1 MCNNLH
7 IAATATTV
15 RGVNRRHGLYWL
27 VAALAAALVA
37 GSVAGEVV
45 RRRSAAAFAASV
57 AADARLRQA
66 LLDSEIARFRLLP
79 QALADDRDVIA
90 AARAQP
96 GAVKRLNA
104 KFETFANR
112 IGASAIYL
120 IGPDG
125 FSVAASNWNRRES
138 FSGRDYRF
146 RRYYRD
152 AMRSGGGAQFAL
164 GTVSHHPGLYL
175 ARKVAGSSVL
185 VIKLDF
191 DRIEAQWRTAGGET
205 FVTNADGVI
214 LVTSRDAWRFAMT
227 APIGT
232 AAQQAVA
239 ADIGAPG
246 LKPTPYTIDR
256 EGLVRMSERAGAL
269 QLASSPPSRD
279 GWRVNLALPIRVAV
293 TTPMRSAQIMA
304 ALLALLAVGAVWW
317 LAQRNRRRRE
327 RTALL
332 EAAVTERTAELRR
345 EMEERAALEHRA
357 ALLREEL
364 RLANRLATLGQ
375 VTASVAHETAQPVT
389 AIRNYAASAGHLLDQ
404 GASDEVRENLSAID
418 RLAERIGVIT
428 AQLRGFA
435 RKGIAGEG
443 SGAGGGAGSVL
454 LADGLDGARL
464 LLKERL
470 AAVRYETP
478 DIPPGLAVRG
488 DKVRIEQILVNLLQN
503 ATEALAGHPDPRIR
517 ITLAL
522 EENEDGKAQALRLV
536 IADNGPGIAPE
547 IAARLFTPFATSRA
561 EGLGLGLVIAQD
573 IAQEF
578 GGSLRLLP
586 DEAVGATMP
595 GTIPGAMPGIGGA
608 AFELR
613 LRLA

>member
-1 MCNNLH
+1 M
-7 IAATATTV
+7 
-15 RGVNRRHGLYWL
+15 NRRHGLYWL

-90 AARAQP
+90 AARAEP

-227 APIGT
+227 QPIDT

-246 LKPTPYTIDR
+246 LKPRPYTIDR
-256 EGLVRMSERAGAL
+256 EGLVRMDERRGAL

-279 GWRVNLALPIRVAV
+279 GWQVNLAQPIRVAV
-293 TTPMRSAQIMA
+293 TTPMRSAQVMA

-404 GASDEVRENLSAID
+404 GASGEVRENLSAID

-443 SGAGGGAGSVL
+443 GAGSVL

-478 DIPPGLAVRG
+478 DIPAGLLVRG

-503 ATEALAGHPDPRIR
+503 ATEALAGHPDPRIT

-522 EENEDGKAQALRLV
+522 EENVNEDEDEEGKAQAVCLV

-586 DEAVGATMP
+586 DEAARGLMP
-595 GTIPGAMPGIGGA
+595 GTGGA